1 MGTNQSVI
9 SDPVESRAKP
19 EICCQHDQLY
29 QAEEYKITYKRDCL
43 IIMTTSHI
51 DWHNLTGQVVEDRN
65 SQQMVEKML
74 PELES
79 TFNELGFMVHT
90 LVGDI
95 TKRMAQDKI
104 KEIMRHQNGTDMFLM
119 YIQGHGREDGFCF
132 RYCKLFNHVAN

>member
-1 MGTNQSVI
+1 MGSDQSVI
-9 SDPVESRAKP
+9 SDPMESRAKP

-29 QAEEYKITYKRDCL
+29 QADEYKITYKRDCL
-43 IIMTTSHI
+43 IIMTT
-51 DWHNLTGQVVEDRN
+51 TK
-65 SQQMVEKML
+65 QQMVEKML

-132 RYCKLFNHVAN
+132 RYCKLFNQVAN